1 VSVRFVIGL
10 MIVGVARQA
19 AAERV
24 IDVDATGAP
33 FEARDLVAAIR
44 VRAAIEGA
52 PVHLLVTSI
61 DHGVRVAAR
70 GGVREVDLNGLT
82 GTAAARLV
90 ALAANDLFLDDL
102 AMAPLAEH
110 RPAVMAA
117 PPSLGVLGAAAG
129 WGGVL
134 GDLSIDFVV
143 PRDGWLAAIEL
154 GGGQLVN
161 SSVKLTAGVIRPSV
175 GMRMASGLLEL
186 RGGLTVVP
194 LMVSTGV
201 GDRTVLFG
209 AGASARLRV
218 PVSEGV
224 RGVLAVGIDAFANR
238 TQYQVIGM
246 PTVATPQ
253 IAPWVAAGVEVGL

>member
-1 VSVRFVIGL
+1 
-10 MIVGVARQA
+10 
-19 AAERV
+19 
-24 IDVDATGAP
+24 
-33 FEARDLVAAIR
+33 
-44 VRAAIEGA
+44 
-52 PVHLLVTSI
+52 
-61 DHGVRVAAR
+61 
-70 GGVREVDLNGLT
+70 
-82 GTAAARLV
+82 
-90 ALAANDLFLDDL
+90 
-102 AMAPLAEH
+102 
-110 RPAVMAA
+110 
-117 PPSLGVLGAAAG
+117 AAAG

-134 GDLSIDFVV
+134 GDLSIDFVM

-194 LMVSTGV
+194 LMVTTGV
-201 GDRTVLFG
+201 GDHTVLFG

-218 PVSEGV
+218 PVVDGV

-238 TQYQVIGM
+238 TQYQVVGM

-253 IAPWVAAGVEVGL
+253 LAPWVAAGVEVGL

>member
-1 VSVRFVIGL
+1 
-10 MIVGVARQA
+10 MIVGAARQA

-24 IDVDATGAP
+24 IDVDAAGAP

-70 GGVREVDLNGLT
+70 GGVREVNLGGLT

-110 RPAVMAA
+110 HPALMASP
-117 PPSLGVLGAAAG
+117 PPSLGVFGAAAG

-134 GDLSIDFVV
+134 GNLSIDFVM

-194 LMVSTGV
+194 LMVTTGV
-201 GDRTVLFG
+201 GDHTVLFG

-218 PVSEGV
+218 PVVDGV

-246 PTVATPQ
+246 PTLVTPQ
-253 IAPWVAAGVEVGL
+253 VAPWVAAGVEVGL